1 MPLKEIMFK
10 EMLVKGMLIKSMLVK
25 GMLVKGMLVKGML
38 VLTLGA
44 GLLTACDAKDA
55 CLDGGGRYDEEK
67 KVCEYS

>member
-1 MPLKEIMFK
+1 MSIWSSGMPLKEIMFK
-10 EMLVKGMLIKSMLVK
+10 EMLIKSMLIKS
-25 GMLVKGMLVKGML
+25 ML

>member
-10 EMLVKGMLIKSMLVK
+10 EMLIKSMLVK
-25 GMLVKGMLVKGML
+25 GMLIKSML

>member
-10 EMLVKGMLIKSMLVK
+10 EMLI
-25 GMLVKGMLVKGML
+25 KGMLVKGML

-44 GLLTACDAKDA
+44 GLLTACDTKDA

>member
-10 EMLVKGMLIKSMLVK
+10 EMLIKSMLI
-25 GMLVKGMLVKGML
+25 KGML

>member
-1 MPLKEIMFK
+1 MSIWSSGMPLKEIMFK
-10 EMLVKGMLIKSMLVK
+10 EMLIKSMLVK
-25 GMLVKGMLVKGML
+25 GMLIKGML

>member
-1 MPLKEIMFK
+1 MSIWSSGMPLKEIMFK
-10 EMLVKGMLIKSMLVK
+10 EMLIKS
-25 GMLVKGMLVKGML
+25 MLVKGML

>member
-10 EMLVKGMLIKSMLVK
+10 EMLIKNMLVKGMLIK
-25 GMLVKGMLVKGML
+25 GMLIKGML

-67 KVCEYS
+67 KVCEYSWR

>member
-10 EMLVKGMLIKSMLVK
+10 EMLVKGMLIK
-25 GMLVKGMLVKGML
+25 GML
-38 VLTLGA
+38 VLALGA

>member
-1 MPLKEIMFK
+1 MSIWSSGMPLKEIMFK
-10 EMLVKGMLIKSMLVK
+10 EMLVKGMLI
-25 GMLVKGMLVKGML
+25 KGML

>member
-10 EMLVKGMLIKSMLVK
+10 EMLIKSMLIKSMLIK
-25 GMLVKGMLVKGML
+25 SML

>member
-1 MPLKEIMFK
+1 MSIWSSGMPLKEIMFK
-10 EMLVKGMLIKSMLVK
+10 EMLIKNMLVK
-25 GMLVKGMLVKGML
+25 GMLIKGML

>member
-1 MPLKEIMFK
+1 MSIWSSGMPLKEIMFK
-10 EMLVKGMLIKSMLVK
+10 EMLVKGMLIKGV
-25 GMLVKGMLVKGML
+25 L

>member
-10 EMLVKGMLIKSMLVK
+10 EMLIKNMLVK
-25 GMLVKGMLVKGML
+25 GMLIKGML

>member
-10 EMLVKGMLIKSMLVK
+10 EMLIKSMLI
-25 GMLVKGMLVKGML
+25 KGML

-44 GLLTACDAKDA
+44 GLLTACDAKDT

>member
-10 EMLVKGMLIKSMLVK
+10 EMLIKSMLI
-25 GMLVKGMLVKGML
+25 KGMLVKGML

>member
-10 EMLVKGMLIKSMLVK
+10 EMLIKSMLVK
-25 GMLVKGMLVKGML
+25 GMLIKGML

>member
-10 EMLVKGMLIKSMLVK
+10 EMLIKS
-25 GMLVKGMLVKGML
+25 MLVKGML

>member
-10 EMLVKGMLIKSMLVK
+10 ETLIKSMLI
-25 GMLVKGMLVKGML
+25 KGML

>member
-10 EMLVKGMLIKSMLVK
+10 EMLIKNMLVKGMLIK
-25 GMLVKGMLVKGML
+25 GMLVKGMLIKGML

>member
-10 EMLVKGMLIKSMLVK
+10 EMLVKGMLI
-25 GMLVKGMLVKGML
+25 KGML

>member
-1 MPLKEIMFK
+1 MSIWSSSMPLKEIMFK
-10 EMLVKGMLIKSMLVK
+10 EMLI
-25 GMLVKGMLVKGML
+25 KGML

>member
-10 EMLVKGMLIKSMLVK
+10 EMLIKSMLIKS
-25 GMLVKGMLVKGML
+25 ML